1 MLAVTTTMAAEP
13 DTRADSCAYVVG
25 DDGLSRWS
33 ETHADAWVGLL
44 ETHRRLTRALDA
56 ELEASYGLSLSG
68 LEILGR
74 LAATPDRR
82 LRLSVLA
89 EETGLSLS
97 RVSRIVDVLERR
109 ELVRRKP
116 CPSDARAVNAHLTPE
131 GLDLA
136 RRAQAAHHAAVQE
149 RFFDRLA
156 PEEIA
161 MFAQVFGRFAPRAA
175 AACNATARDGDQAA
189 A

>member
-1 MLAVTTTMAAEP
+1 MSEEP
-13 DTRADSCAYVVG
+13 SHRADACAFVVG

-33 ETHADAWVGLL
+33 DRHREAWIGLL

-56 ELEASYGLSLSG
+56 EMEAEYGLSLSA

-74 LAATPDRR
+74 LAASEERR

-97 RVSRIVDVLERR
+97 RVSRIVDALERR
-109 ELVRRKP
+109 ELVRRQP
-116 CPSDARAVNAHLTPE
+116 CPSDARAVNAHLTAD

-136 RRAQAAHHAAVQE
+136 RRAQAAHHVAVQE
-149 RFFDRLA
+149 RFFDHLQPDEIEKLA
-156 PEEIA
+156 D
-161 MFAQVFGRFAPRAA
+161 VFGRFAPRAA
-175 AACNATARDGDQAA
+175 AACDAAREPDQAA
-189 A
+189 AGAPTAA

>member
-1 MLAVTTTMAAEP
+1 
-13 DTRADSCAYVVG
+13 VG
-25 DDGLSRWS
+25 DDGLFRWS
-33 ETHADAWVGLL
+33 ETHKDAWIGLL

-56 ELEASYGLSLSG
+56 ELEAEYGLSLSG

-74 LAATPDRR
+74 LAAAPDRR
-82 LRLSVLA
+82 LRLSA
-89 EETGLSLS
+89 IADATGLSLS

-109 ELVRRKP
+109 ELVRRQP
-116 CPSDARAVNAHLTPE
+116 CPSDARAVNAHLTKA

-136 RRAQAAHHAAVQE
+136 RTAQAAHHAAVQE
-149 RFFDRLA
+149 RFFDHLG

-161 MFAQVFGRFAPRAA
+161 VLSQVFARFAPRAA
-175 AACNATARDGDQAA
+175 AACDAA

>member
-1 MLAVTTTMAAEP
+1 MADDP
-13 DTRADSCAYVVG
+13 DTRADACAYVVG

-33 ETHADAWVGLL
+33 HRHAEAWIGLL

-56 ELEASYGLSLSG
+56 ELEAEYGLSLSA

-74 LAATPDRR
+74 LAASEDRR

-97 RVSRIVDVLERR
+97 RVSRIVDTLERR
-109 ELVRRKP
+109 ELVRRQP

-136 RRAQAAHHAAVQE
+136 RRAQSAHHVAVQE
-149 RFFDRLA
+149 RFFDQLR
-156 PEEIA
+156 PEEIGMLA
-161 MFAQVFGRFAPRAA
+161 EVFSRFAPRAA
-175 AACNATARDGDQAA
+175 AACDAGQAA
-189 A
+189 AGAPTAA

>member
-1 MLAVTTTMAAEP
+1 MSAEP
-13 DTRADSCAYVVG
+13 DTRAEACAYVVG

-33 ETHADAWVGLL
+33 DTHADAWIGLL
-44 ETHRRLTRALDA
+44 ETHRTLTRALDH
-56 ELEASYGLSLSG
+56 ELEAAYGLSLSA
-68 LEILGR
+68 LELLGR
-74 LAATPDRR
+74 LAASPERR

-109 ELVRRKP
+109 ELVRRQP
-116 CPSDARAVNAHLTPE
+116 CPADARAVNAHLTPD

-136 RRAQAAHHAAVQE
+136 RKAQAAHHAAVQE
-149 RFFDRLA
+149 RFFDHLR

-161 MFAQVFGRFAPRAA
+161 LLSEVFARFAPRAA
-175 AACNATARDGDQAA
+175 AACDAQSGA
-189 A
+189 

>member
-1 MLAVTTTMAAEP
+1 MSAQP
-13 DTRADSCAYVVG
+13 DTRAQACAYVVG
-25 DDGLSRWS
+25 DDGLFRWS
-33 ETHADAWVGLL
+33 ETHKDAWIGLL

-56 ELEASYGLSLSG
+56 ELEAEYGLSLSG

-74 LAATPDRR
+74 LAAAPDRR
-82 LRLSVLA
+82 LRLSA
-89 EETGLSLS
+89 IADATGLSLS

-109 ELVRRKP
+109 ELVRRQP
-116 CPSDARAVNAHLTPE
+116 CPSDARAVNAHLTKA

-136 RRAQAAHHAAVQE
+136 RTAQAAHHAAVQE
-149 RFFDRLA
+149 RFFDHLG

-161 MFAQVFGRFAPRAA
+161 VLSQVFARFAPRAA
-175 AACNATARDGDQAA
+175 AACDAA